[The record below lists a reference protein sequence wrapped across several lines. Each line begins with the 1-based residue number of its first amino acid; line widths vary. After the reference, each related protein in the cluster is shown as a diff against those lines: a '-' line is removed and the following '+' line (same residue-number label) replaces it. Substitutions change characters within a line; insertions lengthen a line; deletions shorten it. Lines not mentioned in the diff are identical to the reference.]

1 MKKENITADL
11 KASLV
16 VFLVALPLCLGIAL
30 ASGAPS
36 FAGIIAGIVGG
47 LIVGSLSGSNL
58 SVSGPAAGLTVVVAD
73 SIKAC
78 QTYEAFLLAVVLSGV
93 FQILL
98 GLLKA
103 GKMANFF
110 PIAVIRGMLAAIGLI
125 LIMKQLPH
133 ALGYDFDFAGD
144 ENFEEAKGH
153 NTFTDIYYAVLS
165 PNKLAIIISI
175 CALVLMN
182 FWDNYLIKWLKFLRF
197 VPGALMAVVAGISIN
212 ALAPEF
218 MQLQQEHLVS
228 LPTNILNGSIG
239 DVFAFPNFSAL
250 NMPAVYKVALTI
262 ALIASVESLLSVE
275 ATDQL
280 DPSHFISPTNREL
293 IAQGSGNIVSGLLGG
308 IPVTAVI
315 VRSSANILAGAK
327 TRISAIA
334 HAVLLTLTVVFIP
347 GILNLIPLSA
357 LAAILLT
364 VGYKL
369 TKPEIFKQT
378 WKKGFDQFI
387 PFVITIIAI
396 VFTDLLR
403 GIGIGLIVALFYI
416 LRTNIRRSVYVV
428 NDGNNYLVRLNHNV
442 SFINKDILRRNLYA
456 IPTNSHV
463 IIDGTAAAFVDTD
476 IIDTIETFQKAAK
489 VKHIHVEI
497 KRSES
502 SSHPFFRKQL

>member
-1 MKKENITADL
+1 MVKDKISADL
-11 KASLV
+11 KASMV

-36 FAGIIAGIVGG
+36 FAGIIAGVAGG
-47 LIVGSLSGSNL
+47 LVVGSLSGSNL

-144 ENFEEAKGH
+144 ENFEETKGH

-175 CALVLMN
+175 CALFLMN

-197 VPGALMAVVAGISIN
+197 VPGALMAVGIGIAIN
-212 ALAPEF
+212 ALAPETI
-218 MQLQQEHLVS
+218 QLQQEHLVS
-228 LPTNILNGSIG
+228 LPTNILKGSIS
-239 DVFAFPNFSAL
+239 DIFVFPNFDAL
-250 NMPAVYKVALTI
+250 NQPAVYKVALTI
-262 ALIASVESLLSVE
+262 AIIASIESLLSVE

-280 DPSHFISPTNREL
+280 DPSHYITPTNREL
-293 IAQGSGNIVSGLLGG
+293 MAQGSGNIVSGLLGG

-315 VRSSANILAGAK
+315 VRSSANILAGAQ
-327 TRISAIA
+327 TRISAIV
-334 HAVLLTLTVVFIP
+334 HAVLLVITVVFIP
-347 GILNLIPLSA
+347 SILNLIPLSA

-369 TKPEIFKQT
+369 TKPEIFSQT
-378 WKKGFDQFI
+378 FKKGYDQFI
-387 PFVITIIAI
+387 PFIITIGAI

-403 GIGIGLIVALFYI
+403 GIGIGLIFALFYI
-416 LRTNIRRSVYVV
+416 LRSNIRRSVYLV
-428 NDGNNYLVRLNHNV
+428 NDGKNYLVRLNHNV
-442 SFINKDILRRNLYA
+442 SFINKDVLRSSLYS
-456 IPTNSHV
+456 IPEKSHV
-463 IIDGTAAAFVDTD
+463 IIDGTAASFVDAD

-489 VKHIHVEI
+489 LKHIDVEI

-502 SSHPFFRKQL
+502 SSHPFFRK

>member
-1 MKKENITADL
+1 MSRENIGADL

-36 FAGIIAGIVGG
+36 FAGIIAGVVGG
-47 LIVGSLSGSNL
+47 IIVGSLSGSNL

-93 FQILL
+93 FQIIL
-98 GLLKA
+98 GFIKA

-133 ALGYDFDFAGD
+133 ALGYDFDYAGD
-144 ENFEEAKGH
+144 ENFEEGKGH
-153 NTFTDIYYAVLS
+153 NTFTDIYYAILS
-165 PNKLAIIISI
+165 PNKLAIIISLS
-175 CALVLMN
+175 ALVLMHL
-182 FWDNYLIKWLKFLRF
+182 WDNYLTKWVKFLKFI
-197 VPGALMAVVAGISIN
+197 PGALMAVIAGVIIN
-212 ALAPEF
+212 TLSPEGWK
-218 MQLQQEHLVS
+218 LTQEHLVS
-228 LPTNILNGSIG
+228 LPTNILNGTIG
-239 DVFAFPNFSAL
+239 DIFVFPDFGAL
-250 NMPAVYKVALTI
+250 NMPAVYKVAITI
-262 ALIASVESLLSVE
+262 ALIASIESLLSVE

-280 DPSHFISPTNREL
+280 DPSHFITPTNREL
-293 IAQGSGNIVSGLLGG
+293 LAQGSGNIISGLLGG

-334 HAVLLTLTVVFIP
+334 HAVLLMLTVIFIP
-347 GILNLIPLSA
+347 NILNLIPLAA
-357 LAAILLT
+357 LAAVLLT

-378 WKKGFDQFI
+378 FNKGYDQFI
-387 PFVITIIAI
+387 PFVVTIVAI

-403 GIGIGLIVALFYI
+403 GIGVGLIIALFYI
-416 LRTNIRRSVYVV
+416 LRSNIRRSVYVV

-442 SFINKDILRRNLYA
+442 SFINKDVLRRNLYS
-456 IPTNSHV
+456 IPEKSHV
-463 IIDGTAAAFVDTD
+463 IIDGTAASFVDTD

-489 VKHIHVEI
+489 VKHINVEI

-502 SSHPFFRKQL
+502 SSHPFFRK

>member
-1 MKKENITADL
+1 MAKEKVSADL

-36 FAGIIAGIVGG
+36 FAGIIAGVAGG

-78 QTYEAFLLAVVLSGV
+78 QTYEAFLMAVVLSGV

-98 GLLKA
+98 GYLKA

-133 ALGYDFDFAGD
+133 ALGYDFDYAGD
-144 ENFEEAKGH
+144 ENFEEGKGH

-165 PNKLAIIISI
+165 PNKLAIVISLS
-175 CALVLMN
+175 ALTLMN
-182 FWDNYLIKWLKFLRF
+182 VWDNYLIKWVKFLRF
-197 VPGALMAVVAGISIN
+197 VPGALIAVFVGILIN
-212 ALAPEF
+212 MLAHDG
-218 MQLQQEHLVS
+218 LKLTQEHLVS
-228 LPTNILNGSIG
+228 LPTNILNGSIN
-239 DVFAFPNFSAL
+239 DIFVFPDFGAL
-250 NMPAVYKVALTI
+250 NMPAVYRVALTI
-262 ALIASVESLLSVE
+262 AIIASIESLLSVE

-280 DPSHFISPTNREL
+280 DPSHYITPTNREL
-293 IAQGSGNIVSGLLGG
+293 MAQGSGNIVSGMLGG
-308 IPVTAVI
+308 IPITAVI

-327 TRISAIA
+327 TRISAIT
-334 HAVLLTLTVVFIP
+334 HAILLVITVVFIP
-347 GILNLIPLSA
+347 SILNLIPLSA

-369 TKPEIFKQT
+369 TKPEIFKHT
-378 WKKGFDQFI
+378 FKKGYDQFI
-387 PFVITIIAI
+387 PFIITIVAI

-416 LRTNIRRSVYVV
+416 LRSNIRRSVYVV

-442 SFINKDILRRNLYA
+442 SFINKDVLRRNLYS
-456 IPTNSHV
+456 IPEKSHV
-463 IIDGTAAAFVDTD
+463 IIDGTAASFVDAD

-489 VKHIHVEI
+489 VKHIDVEI

-502 SSHPFFRKQL
+502 SSHPFFRK